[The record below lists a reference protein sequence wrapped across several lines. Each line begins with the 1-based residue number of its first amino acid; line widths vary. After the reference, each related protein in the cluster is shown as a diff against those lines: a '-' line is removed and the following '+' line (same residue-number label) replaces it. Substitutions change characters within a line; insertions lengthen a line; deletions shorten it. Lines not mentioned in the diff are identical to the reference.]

1 MRIYLELLFLVLSII
16 FTLIQNIFNIFWIKT
31 SLFYTEFHAPA
42 LWQHARSIC
51 RGIII
56 TEQAVLLFMYASD
69 LLLCAENHVWFIAVS
84 GFPEDELRLDAQSV
98 SRSVGEERGDS
109 SIMQRLRKEKNAVR
123 TGILES
129 RQNSGAWQLKA
140 VSLIIQMKPNQEIL
154 KMAE

>member
-1 MRIYLELLFLVLSII
+1 
-16 FTLIQNIFNIFWIKT
+16 
-31 SLFYTEFHAPA
+31 
-42 LWQHARSIC
+42 
-51 RGIII
+51 
-56 TEQAVLLFMYASD
+56 MYASD

-129 RQNSGAWQLKA
+129 RQNSGA
-140 VSLIIQMKPNQEIL
+140 
-154 KMAE
+154 